1 MPFLETEEEAAENIA
16 DINKQRDMRKKDN
29 ISRTFASPDHTDTSF
44 LKTTEKIN
52 LNDIDNLI
60 DRIKKNNDD
69 HNMSKIIIADE
80 DKVFHDYDL
89 SYFLEDIKSGKIDN
103 LNVKKAYN
111 NRISRIENN
120 LANAKKDSYGIR
132 VYKKYINDLKNKIFR
147 DDASDIEKDNKDGN
161 KRSSGKGLNISS
173 LPILL
178 SKLNTNSSK

>member
-29 ISRTFASPDHTDTSF
+29 KARTFAPPDNTDTSF

-80 DKVFHDYDL
+80 DKVFYDYDL
-89 SYFLEDIKSGKIDN
+89 SYFLEDIKSGKINN
-103 LNVKKAYN
+103 LNVQKAYN